1 VPLKDLKK
9 INELHVCHRFAT
21 GYQLPFFDSRVT
33 EIVSHLEPSLAKC
46 LHTYEEENQQ
56 NAWKIAHLDRVG
68 DRVAHEQ

>member
-46 LHTYEEENQQ
+46 LHTYEVENEQKAVEMEE
-56 NAWKIAHLDRVG
+56 L
-68 DRVAHEQ
+68 